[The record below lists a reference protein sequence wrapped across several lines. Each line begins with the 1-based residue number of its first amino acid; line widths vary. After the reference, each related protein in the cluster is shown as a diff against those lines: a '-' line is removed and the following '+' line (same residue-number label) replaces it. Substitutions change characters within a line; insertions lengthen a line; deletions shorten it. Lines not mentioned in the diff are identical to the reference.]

1 MMSGFEITV
10 FYYRGFKTHYSAVE
24 RSVWVRIKGGMI
36 RFCGRAKARPLESI
50 ILKFYGFKSISFRC
64 RDGCMIKDT
73 VVMLSECPN
82 VRVHNVCPARE
93 FGAH

>member
-1 MMSGFEITV
+1 MLEAEEAARMHSWEFGVKAIC
-10 FYYRGFKTHYSAVE
+10 
-24 RSVWVRIKGGMI
+24 RIKCGMI

-82 VRVHNVCPARE
+82 VRVHNACPARE